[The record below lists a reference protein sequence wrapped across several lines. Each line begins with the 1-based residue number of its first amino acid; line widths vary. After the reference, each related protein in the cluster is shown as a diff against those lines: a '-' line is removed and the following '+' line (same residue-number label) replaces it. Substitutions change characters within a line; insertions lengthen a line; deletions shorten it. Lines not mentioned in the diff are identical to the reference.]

1 MINLKPKSNAK
12 DGSEYPKFVNTFSQS
27 RTDVA
32 IYKLKYELR
41 VKLLLLIKETQFFS
55 FPPKTH
61 QLVAMSLPTCN
72 QKLKWY
78 SMYLIFLHIMSKF
91 HESMIT
97 FKGPTT
103 SIIAFGGKMKQ
114 LFHYWQQ

>member
-41 VKLLLLIKETQFFS
+41 VKLLLLIKTQFFS
-55 FPPKTH
+55 FPPKIH

-72 QKLKWY
+72 QKLKWD
-78 SMYLIFLHIMSKF
+78 SMYLVFLHILNKF
-91 HESMIT
+91 HDSMMI
-97 FKGPTT
+97 FKGPT

-114 LFHYWQQ
+114 LFFYWQQ